1 MIFVTVGTQL
11 PFDRLVLTV
20 DEWAAAA
27 NRDDV
32 FAQIGPTGTPPKHIA
47 WARGMTP
54 VEFKTRVRDATA
66 IVAHAGMGTIINAL
80 TAAKPIIVLPRKA
93 SLGEHRNDHQ
103 IATVRELSDRGRVH
117 AAADEAELRSMLD
130 NVSELP
136 PLPALRDAADDAL
149 IGFIRG
155 FIRGS

>member
-54 VEFKTRVRDATA
+54 GEFKARLHEATT
-66 IVAHAGMGTIINAL
+66 IVAHAGMGTIITAL
-80 TAAKPIIVLPRKA
+80 TAAKPIIVLPRQA
-93 SLGEHRNDHQ
+93 ALGEHRNDHQ
-103 IATVRELSDRGRVH
+103 IATVRELSARGRVH
-117 AAADEAELRSMLD
+117 AAMDEQALKAMLD
-130 NVSELP
+130 RATDLAPLP
-136 PLPALRDAADDAL
+136 PIGDAADDTL
-149 IGFIRG
+149 IAHIRA
-155 FIRGS
+155 FVNGS